1 MAGLSYI
8 SELQSTGKARD
19 LVKNV
24 KLFSIAILRI
34 TLFGGPT
41 GYHKVP
47 FCAAEQ
53 LSVDQ
58 PLDLCLGEGGLEVRV
73 EAILDEFFR

>member
-34 TLFGGPT
+34 TLFGRA
-41 GYHKVP
+41 YR
-47 FCAAEQ
+47 
-53 LSVDQ
+53 LS
-58 PLDLCLGEGGLEVRV
+58 
-73 EAILDEFFR
+73 